1 MKQDDPTKYKYK
13 LDKEEQEILDAF
25 EAGKLKSVE
34 NEAEKIKE
42 YTLAAKEFFKKKKNI
57 NIRISDFDLQK
68 LKAKAASKGLPY
80 QTLIGS
86 LLHRYSMGES
96 GASLIADADD
106 L

>member
-1 MKQDDPTKYKYK
+1 MSHFIKVVLANNSEQMK
-13 LDKEEQEILDAF
+13 
-25 EAGKLKSVE
+25 V
-34 NEAEKIKE
+34 IKPP
-42 YTLAAKEFFKKKKNI
+42 FFLY
-57 NIRISDFDLQK
+57 RFFHYSFK